1 MTHDLLI
8 FIFVQFPEL
17 LQTTSFLQLPS
28 IQIEVLHQTKEEMAM
43 VAEDSLCRL
52 VLDWTKREINDHSA
66 SVTWYNKKI
75 IAHKKQNFLMII

>member
-1 MTHDLLI
+1 LTSNDNLFLSLFLL
-8 FIFVQFPEL
+8 QFQEL
-17 LQTTSFLQLPS
+17 LLTTNFLQLPS

-66 SVTWYNKKI
+66 SVT
-75 IAHKKQNFLMII
+75 